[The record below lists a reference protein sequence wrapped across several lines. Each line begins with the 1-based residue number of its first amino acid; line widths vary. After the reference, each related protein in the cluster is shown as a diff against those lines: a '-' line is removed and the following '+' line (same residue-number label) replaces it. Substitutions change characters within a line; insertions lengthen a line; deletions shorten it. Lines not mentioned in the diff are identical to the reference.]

1 MLLWVHMSSLKH
13 SVICEWLN
21 ELRLLLRV
29 GRQRL
34 PAVHY
39 YGYFL
44 TCLLAFP
51 NPNQQRSVIIILQY
65 NNVHTR
71 HNSCLHWRKFW
82 YTKSCLPGDRIIMAT
97 LEIFLPQWLFKI
109 KKKNKSRFWL
119 LFYSAPLLFNKV
131 PSISSQSSAQ
141 NCISYFVAVST
152 V

>member
-1 MLLWVHMSSLKH
+1 MLLWVHTSSLKH

-51 NPNQQRSVIIILQY
+51 NPNQQRSVIITLQY

-82 YTKSCLPGDRIIMAT
+82 YTKSCLPGDRIIMTT

-109 KKKNKSRFWL
+109 KKTKADSG
-119 LFYSAPLLFNKV
+119 FYSTLHLFCLIRYLPYLFKV
-131 PSISSQSSAQ
+131 
-141 NCISYFVAVST
+141 VHRTVSRT
-152 V
+152 L

>member
-1 MLLWVHMSSLKH
+1 MSSLKH

-39 YGYFL
+39 YVYFL

-51 NPNQQRSVIIILQY
+51 NPNQQRSVIIILQFLQ
-65 NNVHTR
+65 TQ
-71 HNSCLHWRKFW
+71 
-82 YTKSCLPGDRIIMAT
+82 
-97 LEIFLPQWLFKI
+97 FLPTLKEILIHKI
-109 KKKNKSRFWL
+109 MPTRRQDHNGYLRNFSSTVTFQNQKNKSRFWL

-131 PSISSQSSAQ
+131 PSISFQSSAQ
-141 NCISYFVAVST
+141 NCILYFVAVST